1 MPRRHKNARE
11 KDKVWS
17 EEYVKK
23 LNQMYASNKNSI
35 IEKIKKN
42 KKSVSK

>member
-11 KDKVWS
+11 RDKVWS

-23 LNQMYASNKNSI
+23 LNLLYATDKTSFTDKKRKI
-35 IEKIKKN
+35 IGK
-42 KKSVSK
+42 

>member
-11 KDKVWS
+11 RDKVWS

-23 LNQMYASNKNSI
+23 LNQLYAIDKTSFTDK
-35 IEKIKKN
+35 KKKN
-42 KKSVSK
+42 YR